1 MVKQGGLATYS
12 VNQYELGKMTGKM
25 TIEILKGKKVS
36 SLPVERVKKG
46 EPIVNL
52 KEARKL
58 NLQVPQRF
66 LEECQKK
73 GVVYR

>member
-25 TIEILKGKKVS
+25 TIAILQGKKVS

-52 KEARKL
+52 KKPE
-58 NLQVPQRF
+58 N
-66 LEECQKK
+66 
-73 GVVYR
+73 